1 MKADKKKV
9 CHLIKTAKGQLDG
22 ILTMIE
28 ENRYCMDISAQILA
42 VEAVLKKANQEILS
56 AHIASCLAET
66 LASGNEE
73 DAQKKIEELMGVIG
87 KM

>member
-1 MKADKKKV
+1 M
-9 CHLIKTAKGQLDG
+9 IKTAKGQLDG

-28 ENRYCMDISAQILA
+28 ENRYCMDVSTQILA

-56 AHIASCLAET
+56 VHIASCLAET
-66 LASGNEE
+66 LVGGNAE
-73 DAQKKIEELMGVIG
+73 DAQKKIDELMGVIG